1 MKKVLFI
8 ATISLTLL
16 ASCRDNNKVENME
29 EQNTETTL
37 SQEEMSQREDSL
49 KIVREENRV
58 MDSIQQVKSHGHAH

>member
-16 ASCRDNNKVENME
+16 ASCRDNKKNKNVET
-29 EQNTETTL
+29 QNTETTL
-37 SQEEMSQREDSL
+37 SAEEMSKKEDSL
-49 KIVREENRV
+49 KIVREENRR

>member
-16 ASCRDNNKVENME
+16 ASCRENKKVENME

-37 SQEEMSQREDSL
+37 SPEEMRQREDSL

>member
-16 ASCRDNNKVENME
+16 ASCKDNKKVESVE
-29 EQNTETTL
+29 TQNTETTL
-37 SQEEMSQREDSL
+37 SPEEMSKREDSL